1 MFRANDLK
9 GTVSYD
15 PTDGSYCSQPWDKKR
30 PDEGNGQWYLEDI
43 VPLMLD
49 DDAADVPLVNKALH
63 GIDHV
68 STRYMKLFMES
79 LKLAS
84 SWGLWIGLCHNNS
97 LLSIAAR
104 PRFLSS
110 NISYVE
116 DTSLSWENE

>member
-49 DDAADVPLVNKALH
+49 DDAADVPLVNKTLH

-97 LLSIAAR
+97 LLSIEAR
-104 PRFLSS
+104 ATFPVQQHFLCLG
-110 NISYVE
+110 YFP
-116 DTSLSWENE
+116 LLGK

>member
-1 MFRANDLK
+1 MLRANDLK

-49 DDAADVPLVNKALH
+49 DDAADVPLVNKTLH

-68 STRYMKLFMES
+68 ATRYMKLFTES
-79 LKLAS
+79 LKLVS
-84 SWGLWIGLCHNNS
+84 LWGLWIGLCHNDS
-97 LLSIAAR
+97 LLSIAVR

-110 NISYVE
+110 TISYV
-116 DTSLSWENE
+116 